1 MSYVANEI
9 VSYLIP
15 FIYNIIILI
24 NLTLIAGI
32 LPFIERKYLALIQRR
47 VGPTFVGYKGRL
59 QFIADALKMFL
70 KGCLIPDRLNSVLF
84 FIYPASVLAICYL
97 FWLNILWA
105 PDLMFFEL
113 EYNVVYVNILSSLI
127 NFFIILTGIY
137 SLNKYATIAAI
148 RSIVM
153 FFCLE
158 LLLGLFLLNVVIYS
172 NSFSFCFITDIQE
185 EIPLITVFFFGISS
199 IAVVTLMEVNR
210 SPFDLSEA
218 ESELIAGFHVEYG
231 SFFFGLYYLAEYF
244 HLFFFSIIL
253 VTLLIGF

>member
-1 MSYVANEI
+1 
-9 VSYLIP
+9 
-15 FIYNIIILI
+15 
-24 NLTLIAGI
+24 
-32 LPFIERKYLALIQRR
+32 
-47 VGPTFVGYKGRL
+47 
-59 QFIADALKMFL
+59 
-70 KGCLIPDRLNSVLF
+70 
-84 FIYPASVLAICYL
+84 
-97 FWLNILWA
+97 
-105 PDLMFFEL
+105 
-113 EYNVVYVNILSSLI
+113 
-127 NFFIILTGIY
+127 
-137 SLNKYATIAAI
+137 
-148 RSIVM
+148 M